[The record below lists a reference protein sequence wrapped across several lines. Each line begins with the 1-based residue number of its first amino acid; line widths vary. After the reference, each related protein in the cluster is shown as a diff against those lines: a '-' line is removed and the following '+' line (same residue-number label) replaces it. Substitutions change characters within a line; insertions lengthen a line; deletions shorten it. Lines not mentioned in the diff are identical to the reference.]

1 MLTNWMSVKLA
12 FSFDG
17 PPHIPLHAQVVYIK
31 LIAKT
36 FQREMVSNNTMTK
49 DAFEDIVCI
58 L

>member
-1 MLTNWMSVKLA
+1 MHTS
-12 FSFDG
+12 D
-17 PPHIPLHAQVVYIK
+17 IK
-31 LIAKT
+31 LIAKP

>member
-17 PPHIPLHAQVVYIK
+17 LPHIPLHAKNDIK